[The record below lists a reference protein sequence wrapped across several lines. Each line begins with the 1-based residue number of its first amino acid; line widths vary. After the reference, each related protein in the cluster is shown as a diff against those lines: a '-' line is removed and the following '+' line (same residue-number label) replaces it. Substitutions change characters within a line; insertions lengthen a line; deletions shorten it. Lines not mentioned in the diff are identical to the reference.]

1 MWRAYRAD
9 GERQLRPYGGGQ
21 LPRHAAAWAALLLA
35 SGCSPGSPGPE
46 AEQRPRLPEARRWA
60 SVSWDTVFL
69 VGGSPADTL
78 FLLPTRL
85 AANEAGVSVLDR
97 LAGRVVRF
105 DRRGR
110 HVWSFGRRGRGPD
123 ELEHPRHVALDGEG
137 RTWVLDVENGRL
149 TVIDTAGRA
158 TLRIPLG
165 KVGRAADT
173 FVPVPGDEAMLLVLD
188 RERPL
193 VHVGRNGDVR
203 ERIAF
208 PWPGYADLHPL
219 ATQLVAGHDPASGRW
234 VAAFGVGDG
243 FFPFDGDRW
252 LGYRGWYVEPIGFPR
267 VVRRGGMAFGRRQ
280 RTTWLEG
287 TRFAAEAISVEG
299 GRLFVFFGGASV
311 DRHRVVDVYSL
322 TDGAY
327 VESYRLP
334 MRVRH
339 AIYAGG
345 LIYALYEN
353 PFPTLA
359 AWRPRREDL

>member
-9 GERQLRPYGGGQ
+9 GEGRLRPYGGGQ
-21 LPRHAAAWAALLLA
+21 LSRHAAAWAALLLA

-46 AEQRPRLPEARRWA
+46 AEQRPRLPEARRWV

-123 ELEHPRHVALDGEG
+123 ELEHPRHLALDGKG

-158 TLRIPLG
+158 TLRIPLA
-165 KVGRAADT
+165 KVGRASDT
-173 FVPVPGDEAMLLVLD
+173 FVPGPADEAMLLVLD
-188 RERPL
+188 RDRPL
-193 VHVGRNGDVR
+193 VHVGGNGEVR

-208 PWPGYADLHPL
+208 PWPGYGDLHPL
-219 ATQLVAGHDPASGRW
+219 ATQ
-234 VAAFGVGDG
+234 
-243 FFPFDGDRW
+243 
-252 LGYRGWYVEPIGFPR
+252 
-267 VVRRGGMAFGRRQ
+267 
-280 RTTWLEG
+280 
-287 TRFAAEAISVEG
+287 
-299 GRLFVFFGGASV
+299 
-311 DRHRVVDVYSL
+311 
-322 TDGAY
+322 
-327 VESYRLP
+327 
-334 MRVRH
+334 
-339 AIYAGG
+339 
-345 LIYALYEN
+345 
-353 PFPTLA
+353 
-359 AWRPRREDL
+359 